1 MYTYILHTINAFML
15 WIISLLKNH
24 LILWN
29 FIFKIIHLI
38 TFLYKHMVYYS
49 IHLKKLI
56 YLIFSFPPLNFIF
69 IHLNNILN
77 KKSLYIKIHSHCVE

>member
-1 MYTYILHTINAFML
+1 MYILYTIDAFML

-29 FIFKIIHLI
+29 FIFKIIHLT

-56 YLIFSFPPLNFIF
+56 YFFNFLFSPLNFISIYLF
-69 IHLNNILN
+69 NDILN
-77 KKSLYIKIHSHCVE
+77 KK